1 MKAKK
6 IIFILVVIGFV
17 SFLASFLTGDFWTI
31 EKIDCQVNEK
41 PCSGEIWLEMM
52 SLAGGK
58 NLLFLSAKTLI
69 KQIEEKPGI
78 QKAEVKK
85 KLPDQLII
93 KLQKKE
99 TKEDKIGQILKQ
111 LRLRLFQPEKATF
124 ISERAVE
131 ILFKDN
137 LQVIF
142 SLKKEIEV
150 QLDSLQLI
158 SSRAKIEGKKIKR
171 LDLRFDKPVVVYD

>member
-1 MKAKK
+1 MA
-6 IIFILVVIGFV
+6 VD
-17 SFLASFLTGDFWTI
+17 LTRHEVLI
-31 EKIDCQVNEK
+31 YNQSVLPAYYHSMC
-41 PCSGEIWLEMM
+41 
-52 SLAGGK
+52 GGK
-58 NLLFLSAKTLI
+58 TENAEEIFGITLPPLRGKRCIYCQKAPHRYWKTMFSY